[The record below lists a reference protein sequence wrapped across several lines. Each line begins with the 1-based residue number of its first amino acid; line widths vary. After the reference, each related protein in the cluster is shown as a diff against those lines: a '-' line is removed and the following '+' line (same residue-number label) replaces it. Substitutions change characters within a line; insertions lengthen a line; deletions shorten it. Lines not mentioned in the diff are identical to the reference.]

1 MRMHIQRGNREVHAG
16 AAARRGITLIEVVV
30 ALTMF
35 AIVTMTVASFTAQVA
50 SGSRV
55 NAVSTVRAGA
65 LAAQVNRLEALPFD
79 TLPSRAGCT
88 SISSGL
94 LPRTECVD
102 VRDVAV
108 GRREVTFILRPND
121 AALRPDT
128 VILQR
133 TKPKAY
139 HPLNLF

>member
-1 MRMHIQRGNREVHAG
+1 MRMNVQRRNREVGEG

-35 AIVTMTVASFTAQVA
+35 AIVTVTVASFTAQVA

-65 LAAQVNRLEALPFD
+65 LAAQVNRLEVLPFD
-79 TLPSRAGCT
+79 TLPTRVGCT
-88 SISSGL
+88 SVSTGL

-108 GRREVTFILRPND
+108 GRREVTFILRPNNS
-121 AALRPDT
+121 ALRPDT
-128 VILQR
+128 VIFER
-133 TKPKAY
+133 SKPQAY

>member
-1 MRMHIQRGNREVHAG
+1 MRIQRWAREVHGG

-35 AIVTMTVASFTAQVA
+35 AIVTVTVASFTAQVA
-50 SGSRV
+50 SGSRG

-65 LAAQVNRLEALPFD
+65 LAAQVNRLEALPYD

-88 SISSGL
+88 SVSGGL
-94 LPRTECVD
+94 LPRTECVG
-102 VRDVAV
+102 VRDIAV
-108 GRREVTFILRPND
+108 DRREVTFILRPD
-121 AALRPDT
+121 DSSLRPDT
-128 VILQR
+128 VILER
-133 TKPKAY
+133 TKPKAF

>member
-1 MRMHIQRGNREVHAG
+1 MRMQIQHRKREAHED

-79 TLPSRAGCT
+79 TLPTRVGCT
-88 SISSGL
+88 TVSGGL
-94 LPRTECVD
+94 LPRDECVG
-102 VRDVAV
+102 VRDIAV
-108 GRREVTFILRPND
+108 GRREVTFILRPMNSS
-121 AALRPDT
+121 LRPDT
-128 VILQR
+128 VIFER
-133 TKPKAY
+133 SKPQAY

>member
-1 MRMHIQRGNREVHAG
+1 MRMHVQRRNREVHEDAP
-16 AAARRGITLIEVVV
+16 ARRGITLIEVIV

-65 LAAQVNRLEALPFD
+65 LAAQVNRLEVLPFD
-79 TLPSRAGCT
+79 TLPTRIGCT
-88 SISSGL
+88 EVTTGL
-94 LPRTECVD
+94 LPRRECVE

-108 GRREVTFILRPND
+108 DRREVTFILQPTNSS
-121 AALRPDT
+121 LRPDT

>member
-1 MRMHIQRGNREVHAG
+1 V
-16 AAARRGITLIEVVV
+16 
-30 ALTMF
+30 
-35 AIVTMTVASFTAQVA
+35 TVASFTAQVA

-65 LAAQVNRLEALPFD
+65 LAAQVNRLEVLPFD
-79 TLPSRAGCT
+79 TLPTRVGCT
-88 SISSGL
+88 SVSTGL

-108 GRREVTFILRPND
+108 GRREVTFILRPNNS
-121 AALRPDT
+121 ALRPDT
-128 VILQR
+128 VIFER
-133 TKPKAY
+133 SKPQAY

>member
-1 MRMHIQRGNREVHAG
+1 MVLED
-16 AAARRGITLIEVVV
+16 AAARRGITLIEVIV

-65 LAAQVNRLEALPFD
+65 LAAQVNRLEALPYD
-79 TLPSRAGCT
+79 TLPTRVGCT
-88 SISSGL
+88 TVSTGL
-94 LPRTECVD
+94 LPRNECVG
-102 VRDVAV
+102 VRDIVV
-108 GRREVTFILRPND
+108 GRREVTFILRPFNS
-121 AALRPDT
+121 ALRPDT
-128 VILQR
+128 VIFER
-133 TKPKAY
+133 TKPKAF

>member
-1 MRMHIQRGNREVHAG
+1 MRMQIQRRKPEVREG

-35 AIVTMTVASFTAQVA
+35 AIVTVTVATMTTQVA

-65 LAAQVNRLEALPFD
+65 LAAQVNRLEVLTFD
-79 TLPSRAGCT
+79 TLPTRVGCT
-88 SISSGL
+88 SVSTGL
-94 LPRTECVD
+94 LPRTECVA
-102 VRDVAV
+102 VRDLAV
-108 GRREVTFILRPND
+108 GRREVTFILRPDNS
-121 AALRPDT
+121 ALRPDT
-128 VILQR
+128 VIFER
-133 TKPKAY
+133 SKPQAY

>member
-1 MRMHIQRGNREVHAG
+1 MRLHIQRRNREVHQG

-35 AIVTMTVASFTAQVA
+35 AIVTVTVASFTAQVA

-79 TLPSRAGCT
+79 TLPSRVGCT
-88 SISSGL
+88 DISTGL
-94 LPRTECVD
+94 LPRSECVD
-102 VRDVAV
+102 VRDLAV
-108 GRREVTFILRPND
+108 GRRQVTFILRPLNT
-121 AALRPDT
+121 ALRPDT
-128 VILQR
+128 VIFER
-133 TKPKAY
+133 SKPQAF